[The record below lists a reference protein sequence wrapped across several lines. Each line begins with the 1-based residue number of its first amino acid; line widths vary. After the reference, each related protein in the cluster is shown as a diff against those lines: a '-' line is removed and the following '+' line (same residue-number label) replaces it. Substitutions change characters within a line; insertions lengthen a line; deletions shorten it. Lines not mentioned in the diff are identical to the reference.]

1 MRSINLIVVHCS
13 ATRADHALTLP
24 QRIWNQNIAAVAS
37 MASVITTTSAGMAP
51 SSPPAPWNR

>member
-13 ATRADHALTLP
+13 ATRADHALTTENLESEH
-24 QRIWNQNIAAVAS
+24 RRRGF